1 MAERNIPSV
10 SSGDRMSTPQP
21 ARAQTVVLTLG
32 GDDMEAG
39 VPDKE
44 QVDCERD
51 NLEVGDKE
59 KENKKEDQQRTLKHV
74 TSWMACGW
82 SDCAPETP

>member
-1 MAERNIPSV
+1 
-10 SSGDRMSTPQP
+10 
-21 ARAQTVVLTLG
+21 
-32 GDDMEAG
+32 MEAG

-51 NLEVGDKE
+51 KFEVRDKE
-59 KENKKEDQQRTLKHV
+59 KEDKKEDQQRTLKHV